1 MKNPRIKAFAI
12 HLLISALIALLA
24 AGLVF
29 FIWYPAPLHT
39 AAGVTHIFLML
50 LAIDVILGPSLT
62 LLVYKPGRKTLIMDL
77 TVIACLQLAALVY
90 GLHTVADGRP
100 AWLVFAKDRFE
111 MVRVPDID
119 DRQLHKAPAQ
129 YQSPPWLGPQWAIA
143 ITPSDSEIKNDILFE
158 SVAGGPD
165 IAQRPNLY
173 QPLAQHSDSIRARIQ
188 PLAALEAFNSPAQLQ
203 NILNAHPQANGW
215 LPLKASAEDM
225 TVLLNADTGAVIAI
239 VDLRPWH

>member
-1 MKNPRIKAFAI
+1 MTARSKAFSI

-39 AAGVTHIFLML
+39 ATGVTHIFLML

-62 LLVYKPGRKTLIMDL
+62 LLVYKPGKKTLIMDL

-119 DRQLHKAPAQ
+119 ERKLDEALSDYRT
-129 YQSPPWLGPQWAIA
+129 PPWFGPQWVAAIN
-143 ITPSDSEIKNDILFE
+143 PDSTEERNEMMFEALFA
-158 SVAGGPD
+158 SID
-165 IAQRPNLY
+165 LAQRPNLY
-173 QPLAQHSDSIRARIQ
+173 QPLTQQSDLMRQRAQ
-188 PLAALEAFNSPAQLQ
+188 PLSALHRFNAPEQVQRIAL
-203 NILNAHPQANGW
+203 AHPQANGW
-215 LPLKASAEDM
+215 LPLRANAQDM
-225 TVLLNADTGAVIAI
+225 SVLIHTETATVIAI
-239 VDLRPWH
+239 VDLRPWD